1 VLRMAGWTAEGG
13 ALGRENGRRNKCYCT
28 GLHTAERWVDRNKA
42 TCHIIKLTSAV
53 IKTESG

>member
-1 VLRMAGWTAEGG
+1 MAGWTAEGG